1 MNKKEKET
9 KETKETKE
17 NKSHIFIYILLI
29 IGLIIIYS
37 RYIATTGIQIKEY
50 SVINNKIPKSFKG
63 FKVVH
68 FSDLKYGSTTDQKYL
83 KKLVNKINELNPD
96 IIIFTGDLISSNYK
110 LTDNDKKSIIENLN
124 KLDPKIDIYSI
135 RGDNDINETYN
146 SIITQTKI
154 IEINNLNKLI
164 YYKGDTP
171 IMLIGLDDSIN
182 GNQSLDMAFNY
193 EENNYYKILIA
204 HEPDTYE
211 KIKDKNIDLF
221 LAGHSLNGQVRLPFI
236 GSIYTPTGAKKY
248 YDSKYKIDN
257 TEIYI
262 SNGLGTSKIPY
273 RLNNRP
279 SINLYRFYNN

>member
-9 KETKETKE
+9 KEIKETKE

-96 IIIFTGDLISSNYK
+96 IIIFTGDLITSNYK

-193 EENNYYKILIA
+193 EENNYYKILIT

-211 KIKDKNIDLF
+211 KIKDKKIDLF

-236 GSIYTPTGAKKY
+236 GSVYTPTGAKKY

>member
-9 KETKETKE
+9 IETKE

-50 SVINNKIPKSFKG
+50 SVINNKIPESFKG

-68 FSDLKYGSTTDQKYL
+68 FSDLKYGSTTNQKYL

-96 IIIFTGDLISSNYK
+96 IIIFTGDLITSNYK

-193 EENNYYKILIA
+193 EENNYYKILIT

-221 LAGHSLNGQVRLPFI
+221 LAGHSLNGQIRLPFI
-236 GSIYTPTGAKKY
+236 GSVYTPTGAKKY

>member
-1 MNKKEKET
+1 MNKKEKEI
-9 KETKETKE
+9 KE

-50 SVINNKIPKSFKG
+50 SVINNKIPESFKG
-63 FKVVH
+63 FKVVQ

-96 IIIFTGDLISSNYK
+96 IIIFSGDLIASNYK
-110 LTDNDKKSIIENLN
+110 LTDNDKKAIIENLN

-135 RGDNDINETYN
+135 RGDNDINKTYN

-193 EENNYYKILIA
+193 EENNYYKILIT

-248 YDSKYKIDN
+248 YDAKYKIDN

>member
-1 MNKKEKET
+1 MNKKE

-17 NKSHIFIYILLI
+17 NKSHIFIYILLF

-50 SVINNKIPKSFKG
+50 SIINNKIPESFKG

-83 KKLVNKINELNPD
+83 KKLVNKIDELNPD
-96 IIIFTGDLISSNYK
+96 IIIFTGDLVSSNYK
-110 LTDNDKKSIIENLN
+110 LTDNDKKAIIENLN

>member
-1 MNKKEKET
+1 MNKKEKEI
-9 KETKETKE
+9 KE

-50 SVINNKIPKSFKG
+50 SVINNKIPESFKG

-96 IIIFTGDLISSNYK
+96 IIIFTGDLIASNYK
-110 LTDNDKKSIIENLN
+110 PTDNDKKAIIENLN

-135 RGDNDINETYN
+135 RGDNDINKTYN

-193 EENNYYKILIA
+193 EENNYYKILIT

-236 GSIYTPTGAKKY
+236 GSVYTPTGAKKY

>member
-1 MNKKEKET
+1 MNKKE
-9 KETKETKE
+9 KETKE

-37 RYIATTGIQIKEY
+37 RYIATTGIQIEEY
-50 SVINNKIPKSFKG
+50 SVINNKIPESFKG

>member
-1 MNKKEKET
+1 MNKKEKEI
-9 KETKETKE
+9 KE

-50 SVINNKIPKSFKG
+50 SVINNKIPESFKG

-96 IIIFTGDLISSNYK
+96 IIIFTGDLIASNYK
-110 LTDNDKKSIIENLN
+110 LTDNDKKAIIENLN

-135 RGDNDINETYN
+135 RGDNDINKTYN

-193 EENNYYKILIA
+193 EENNYYKILIT

>member
-9 KETKETKE
+9 KEIKETKE

-63 FKVVH
+63 FKIVH

-96 IIIFTGDLISSNYK
+96 IIIFTGDLITSNYK

-193 EENNYYKILIA
+193 EENNYYKILIT

-211 KIKDKNIDLF
+211 KIKDKKIDLF

-236 GSIYTPTGAKKY
+236 GSVYTPTGAKKY

>member
-1 MNKKEKET
+1 MNKKE
-9 KETKETKE
+9 KETKE

-50 SVINNKIPKSFKG
+50 SVINNKIPESFKG

-68 FSDLKYGSTTDQKYL
+68 FSDLKYGSTTNQKYL

-96 IIIFTGDLISSNYK
+96 IIIFTGDLITSNYK

-193 EENNYYKILIA
+193 EENNYYKILIT

-221 LAGHSLNGQVRLPFI
+221 LAGHSLNGQIRLPFI
-236 GSIYTPTGAKKY
+236 GSVYTPTGAKKY

>member
-1 MNKKEKET
+1 MNKKE

-50 SVINNKIPKSFKG
+50 SVINNKIPESFKG

-154 IEINNLNKLI
+154 IEKNNLNKLI

-193 EENNYYKILIA
+193 EENNYYKILIT

>member
-1 MNKKEKET
+1 MNKKE

-50 SVINNKIPKSFKG
+50 SVINNKIPESFKG

-110 LTDNDKKSIIENLN
+110 LTDNDKKAIIENLN

-193 EENNYYKILIA
+193 EENNYYKILIT

>member
-1 MNKKEKET
+1 MNKKE

-68 FSDLKYGSTTDQKYL
+68 FSDLKYGSTTNQKYL

-96 IIIFTGDLISSNYK
+96 IIIFTGDLITSNYK

-193 EENNYYKILIA
+193 EENNYYKILIT

-236 GSIYTPTGAKKY
+236 GSVYTPTGAKKY

>member
-9 KETKETKE
+9 KEIKETKE

-63 FKVVH
+63 FKIVH

-96 IIIFTGDLISSNYK
+96 IIIFTGDLITSNYK

-164 YYKGDTP
+164 YYKGDIP

-193 EENNYYKILIA
+193 EENNYYKILIT

-211 KIKDKNIDLF
+211 KIKDKKIDLF

-236 GSIYTPTGAKKY
+236 GSVYTPTGAKKY

>member
-1 MNKKEKET
+1 MNKKE

-50 SVINNKIPKSFKG
+50 SVINNKIPESFKG

-68 FSDLKYGSTTDQKYL
+68 FSDLKYGSTTNQKYL

-96 IIIFTGDLISSNYK
+96 IIIFTGDLITSNYK

-193 EENNYYKILIA
+193 EENNYYKILIT

-221 LAGHSLNGQVRLPFI
+221 LAGHSLNGQIRLPFI
-236 GSIYTPTGAKKY
+236 GSVYTPTGAKKY

>member
-1 MNKKEKET
+1 MNKKE

-50 SVINNKIPKSFKG
+50 SIINNKIPESFKG

-193 EENNYYKILIA
+193 EENNYYKILIT

>member
-1 MNKKEKET
+1 MNKKE

-37 RYIATTGIQIKEY
+37 RYIATTDIQIKEY
-50 SVINNKIPKSFKG
+50 SVINNKIPESFKG

-68 FSDLKYGSTTDQKYL
+68 FSDLKYGSTTNQKYL

-96 IIIFTGDLISSNYK
+96 IIIFTGDLITSNYK

-193 EENNYYKILIA
+193 EENNYYKILIT

-221 LAGHSLNGQVRLPFI
+221 LAGHSLNGQIRLPFI
-236 GSIYTPTGAKKY
+236 GSVYTPTGAKKY

>member
-9 KETKETKE
+9 KE
-17 NKSHIFIYILLI
+17 NKTHIFIYILLI

-50 SVINNKIPKSFKG
+50 SVINNKIPESFKG

-96 IIIFTGDLISSNYK
+96 IIIFTGDLVSSNYK

-124 KLDPKIDIYSI
+124 KLDSKIDIYSI

-248 YDSKYKIDN
+248 YDSEYKIDN

>member
-1 MNKKEKET
+1 MNKKE

-17 NKSHIFIYILLI
+17 NKSHIFIYILLF

-50 SVINNKIPKSFKG
+50 SVINNKIPESFKG

-96 IIIFTGDLISSNYK
+96 IIIFTGDLVSSNYK

>member
-9 KETKETKE
+9 KE
-17 NKSHIFIYILLI
+17 NKTHIFIYILLI

-50 SVINNKIPKSFKG
+50 SIINNKIPESFKG

-96 IIIFTGDLISSNYK
+96 IIIFTGDLVSSNYK

-248 YDSKYKIDN
+248 YDAKYKIDN

>member
-1 MNKKEKET
+1 MNKKEKEI
-9 KETKETKE
+9 KE

-50 SVINNKIPKSFKG
+50 SVINNKIPESFKG

-96 IIIFTGDLISSNYK
+96 IIIFTGDLIASNYK
-110 LTDNDKKSIIENLN
+110 LTDNDKKDIIENLN

-193 EENNYYKILIA
+193 EENNYYKILIT

-236 GSIYTPTGAKKY
+236 GSVYTPTGAKKY

>member
-9 KETKETKE
+9 KE
-17 NKSHIFIYILLI
+17 NKTHIFIYILLI

-50 SVINNKIPKSFKG
+50 SVINNKIPESFKG

-182 GNQSLDMAFNY
+182 GNQNLDMAFNY

>member
-1 MNKKEKET
+1 MNKKEKEI
-9 KETKETKE
+9 KE

-50 SVINNKIPKSFKG
+50 SVINNKIPESFKG

-96 IIIFTGDLISSNYK
+96 IIIFTGDLIASNYK

-193 EENNYYKILIA
+193 EENNYYKILIT

-236 GSIYTPTGAKKY
+236 GSVYTPTGAKKY

>member
-1 MNKKEKET
+1 MNKKE

-50 SVINNKIPKSFKG
+50 SVINNKIPESFKG

-68 FSDLKYGSTTDQKYL
+68 FADLKYGSTTDQKYL

>member
-9 KETKETKE
+9 KEIKETKE

-50 SVINNKIPKSFKG
+50 SVINNKIPESFKG

-96 IIIFTGDLISSNYK
+96 IIIFTGDLITSNYK

-193 EENNYYKILIA
+193 EENNYYKILIT

-221 LAGHSLNGQVRLPFI
+221 LAGHSLNGQIRLPFI
-236 GSIYTPTGAKKY
+236 GSVYTPTGAKKY

>member
-1 MNKKEKET
+1 MNKKE

-37 RYIATTGIQIKEY
+37 RYIATTGIQIEEY
-50 SVINNKIPKSFKG
+50 SVINNKIPESFKG

>member
-1 MNKKEKET
+1 MNKKE

-63 FKVVH
+63 FKIVH
-68 FSDLKYGSTTDQKYL
+68 FSDLKYGSTTNQKYL

-96 IIIFTGDLISSNYK
+96 IIIFTGDLITSNYK

-193 EENNYYKILIA
+193 EENNYYKILIT

-236 GSIYTPTGAKKY
+236 GSVYTPTGAKKY

>member
-1 MNKKEKET
+1 MTKKE
-9 KETKETKE
+9 KETKE

-50 SVINNKIPKSFKG
+50 SVINNKIPESFKG

>member
-1 MNKKEKET
+1 MNKKEKEI
-9 KETKETKE
+9 KE

-50 SVINNKIPKSFKG
+50 SVINNKIPESFKG

-96 IIIFTGDLISSNYK
+96 IIIFTGDLIASNYK
-110 LTDNDKKSIIENLN
+110 LTDNDKKAIIENLN

-135 RGDNDINETYN
+135 RGDNDINKTYN

-193 EENNYYKILIA
+193 EENNYYKILIT

-248 YDSKYKIDN
+248 YDAKYKIDN

>member
-1 MNKKEKET
+1 MNKKE
-9 KETKETKE
+9 KETKE

-50 SVINNKIPKSFKG
+50 SVINNKIPESFKG

-96 IIIFTGDLISSNYK
+96 IIIFTGDLVSSNYK

-124 KLDPKIDIYSI
+124 KLDSKIDIYSI

>member
-9 KETKETKE
+9 KE
-17 NKSHIFIYILLI
+17 NKTHIFIYILLI

-50 SVINNKIPKSFKG
+50 SVINNKIPESFKG

-96 IIIFTGDLISSNYK
+96 IIIFTGDLVSSNYK

>member
-9 KETKETKE
+9 KE
-17 NKSHIFIYILLI
+17 NKTHIFIYILLI

-50 SVINNKIPKSFKG
+50 SVINNKIPESFKG